1 MTRKTKTANEA
12 RTFKDRVFSEVERLG
27 KALGSRRRL
36 ELLDLLSQGPHS
48 VEELA
53 AELGVSVASA
63 SQHLQK
69 LKGANLVSS
78 TREGS
83 YAYYQV
89 ANDEVADFYASLR
102 RLAQA
107 QLPGLESTV
116 RERFGDASTP
126 ADEPEAVV
134 EEVSRGDAVLI
145 DTRPRGEFEAGHV
158 AQARSIPIDELEER
172 LGDLPRDRRI
182 IAYCRGPF
190 CSFAEKAVK
199 RLREAGFDAA
209 RLDLGVADFR
219 SMGVDVAPG

>member
-1 MTRKTKTANEA
+1 MNNKTTETRP
-12 RTFKDRVFSEVERLG
+12 FKDQVFTELERIG

-69 LKGANLVSS
+69 LKQANLVSS

-83 YAYYQV
+83 YVYYQV
-89 ANDEVADFYASLR
+89 ANDEVADFYAGLR

-116 RERFGDASTP
+116 RAHFGDDSPTVDDPQA
-126 ADEPEAVV
+126 AVEQV
-134 EEVSRGDAVLI
+134 RLGEAVLI

-158 AQARSIPIDELEER
+158 AQAQSIPLDELDER

-182 IAYCRGPF
+182 FAYCRGPF
-190 CSFAEKAVK
+190 CTFAEEAVK
-199 RLREAGFDAA
+199 RLRQEGFDAA

-219 SMGVDVAPG
+219 RFGAEIAVG